1 MDTDAQ
7 ADCIIPDVCLR
18 LQSAQLMADLAV
30 AHRTLR
36 DVAAVQVPIVD
47 TPLFII
53 VHANTVVQLLFQ
65 RT

>member
-1 MDTDAQ
+1 
-7 ADCIIPDVCLR
+7 
-18 LQSAQLMADLAV
+18 MADLAV
-30 AHRTLR
+30 AHRSLR
-36 DVAAVQVPIVD
+36 DVAAVQVPIFD